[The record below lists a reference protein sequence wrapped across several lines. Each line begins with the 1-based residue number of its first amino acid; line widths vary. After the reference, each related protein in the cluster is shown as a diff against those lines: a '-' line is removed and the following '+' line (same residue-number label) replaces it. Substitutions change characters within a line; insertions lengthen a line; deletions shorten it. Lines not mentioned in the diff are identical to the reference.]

1 MENPINDYPQKLYDT
16 LANPDFREYL
26 YLTFKEVEGDKV
38 VFKLEINDL
47 GKMTKEYSSIL
58 FEVARKEFELR
69 EK

>member
-1 MENPINDYPQKLYDT
+1 MENSINDYPQKLYDT

-47 GKMTKEYSSIL
+47 GKMAKEYTGIL